1 MSVNILSEKEVIAL
15 LYTLNIIMTIHSIDA
30 SYTNA
35 LQRSRMVRKP
45 AIVRSIRTVE
55 MDYGYKEPKC
65 SNMYI
70 EHWKKTN
77 IYLSPQFPLERLA
90 YLNSVLHFCDR
101 KHIFFLRNSQMKEL
115 TSKKVNPKHCDEEC
129 HPSKLVTDLFST
141 YIHRRALFFRSRNV
155 PSAGKKQFTKSY
167 FYQKR
172 NENLENFEHTL
183 LYRKEREEQLK
194 GVSISSHRDLGK
206 KREESEFEP
215 RSEAASNQ
223 ENSDSEEKYSRRH
236 FKRLKNAVKAVFR
249 TEKDKSKD
257 KESEEN
263 NIAQESKATH
273 VTTDEESLYSKS

>member
-1 MSVNILSEKEVIAL
+1 MVNTSVGKLELFLQNKNANVMIVAVFLITHASLAGMSVNILNEKEVIAL

-45 AIVRSIRTVE
+45 AVVRSIRSVA
-55 MDYGYKEPKC
+55 MDYGYKETKY
-65 SNMYI
+65 SNLYI

-77 IYLSPQFPLERLA
+77 MYLSPQFPLERLA

-129 HPSKLVTDLFST
+129 HPSKLVTDLFAT

-194 GVSISSHRDLGK
+194 GESISSYRDLGK
-206 KREESEFEP
+206 KRKKLNLSLDLKWHQIKRIVIP
-215 RSEAASNQ
+215 MRSIPDVISN
-223 ENSDSEEKYSRRH
+223 
-236 FKRLKNAVKAVFR
+236 V
-249 TEKDKSKD
+249 
-257 KESEEN
+257 
-263 NIAQESKATH
+263 
-273 VTTDEESLYSKS
+273 